1 VAKKKLPPGFDNQN
15 KAVNQYEERRS
26 YKNISIYVTDL
37 PATPTRFRD
46 KYHRGYTSEQSH
58 PHHPEVEPNLS
69 RSDLIKI
76 AASDSTTSASAS
88 NSTPSS
94 SLLHTP
100 PPVHVFPN
108 RMFLAQ
114 NHYVPRWGVSS
125 RRHYTGGGR
134 YYYRPRA
141 NPSPDRSSLSN
152 TSRYT
157 GLRDPEVWANPFI
170 F

>member
-46 KYHRGYTSEQSH
+46 KYHRGYTPEQSH
-58 PHHPEVEPNLS
+58 SHHPEVGPHLS

-76 AASDSTTSASAS
+76 AASDSTISASAS

-100 PPVHVFPN
+100 PRVHIFQTECSQLKIV
-108 RMFLAQ
+108 MF
-114 NHYVPRWGVSS
+114 HV
-125 RRHYTGGGR
+125 GGFLVGDTIR
-134 YYYRPRA
+134 VVVDTIIA
-141 NPSPDRSSLSN
+141 
-152 TSRYT
+152 
-157 GLRDPEVWANPFI
+157 PERI
-170 F
+170 